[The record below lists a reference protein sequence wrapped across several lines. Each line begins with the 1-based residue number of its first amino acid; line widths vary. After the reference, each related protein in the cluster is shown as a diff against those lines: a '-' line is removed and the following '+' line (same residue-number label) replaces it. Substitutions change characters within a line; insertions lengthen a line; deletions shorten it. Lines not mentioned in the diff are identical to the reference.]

1 MTCTTFHN
9 AIEIVYSPSRTPDM
23 LRTTERNVEIGNCR
37 IMNRSNYTRV
47 MFAHERT
54 SAYIAPLGHQY
65 SMRVFA
71 TPKTGAIVN
80 VRGLTDTNVVLALS
94 AAEMRSIAYMML
106 AAANSIDGVD
116 TDRNQKTR
124 KPGFK
129 HDPSL
134 RGL

>member
-1 MTCTTFHN
+1 MTCTTFNN
-9 AIEIVYSPSRTPDM
+9 AVGIVHSPSRTPDL
-23 LRTTERNVEIGNCR
+23 LRTAERNIVIGNCR

-47 MFAHERT
+47 MFSHERT
-54 SAYIAPLGHQY
+54 SAYIAPLGHAY

-71 TPKTGAIVN
+71 TPKTGATVN
-80 VRGLTDTNVVLALS
+80 IRGLDDKNVVLALS
-94 AAEMRSIAYMML
+94 PSEMRSIAYMML

-116 TDRNQKTR
+116 TEKDQKTR